1 VSNSRDIERFQR
13 WMQIQLAETDNIEDI
28 DERERRRLQLEISI
42 SEVIKYREFLE
53 KLDDRV
59 SSPFVEV
66 SNEILPKI
74 NQEVKATAK
83 VSGECASCGE
93 SLSPDIDFCPFCGNF

>member
-1 VSNSRDIERFQR
+1 MSNTRDIDRFQR

-83 VSGECASCGE
+83 VSGECA
-93 SLSPDIDFCPFCGNF
+93 

>member
-1 VSNSRDIERFQR
+1 MLINYIFMKRIYHKTVSNSRDIERYQR
-13 WMQIQLAETDNIEDI
+13 WMQIQLAETENIEDL
-28 DERERRRLQLEISI
+28 DERI
-42 SEVIKYREFLE
+42 
-53 KLDDRV
+53 

-66 SNEILPKI
+66 TNEILPKPDK
-74 NQEVKATAK
+74 EVTATVK